1 MTCRAR
7 ISEPIR
13 NIIPIMNIAFLLNKY
28 FPDKDNVSIDV
39 FDAQTLNNVYQQVLQ
54 TLTSHFEIEVS
65 VLQSLSYCFYEILDN
80 VHIHSGRPL
89 GTAMTHFDAYNNV
102 LRVLVADDGMG
113 IHASL
118 TENEKYRDISEADA
132 VRICVEDSVTDGK
145 GMGFGLYATSRLMKN
160 IGLQFI
166 LHSGTH
172 KLVYK
177 DAQTDIIENGLWQ
190 GTIVY
195 MEITTSK
202 EIDANEVVDHRTDA
216 ADQYNEAFVETNELE
231 VLWKDQKADQSFPF
245 AQFGTDFGTREM
257 GARIREQLL
266 PMLKDNKRIMLDF
279 SGVNVVSNSFADECI
294 AKLLI
299 EIPLEQL
306 KCNTTF
312 HGLSPM
318 AERSILVALQ
328 RRYKVL
334 QDEA

>member
-1 MTCRAR
+1 
-7 ISEPIR
+7 
-13 NIIPIMNIAFLLNKY
+13 MNVAFLLNKY
-28 FPDKDNVSIDV
+28 FPEKDRVSIDV
-39 FDAQTLNNVYQQVLQ
+39 FDAHTLNNVYQQVLQ
-54 TLTSHFEIEVS
+54 MLTSHFEIEVS

-89 GTAMTHFDAYNNV
+89 GTAMTHFDAANNV

-113 IHASL
+113 IRESL
-118 TENEKYRDISEADA
+118 AENEKYHDISEADA

-166 LHSGTH
+166 VHSGNH
-172 KLVYK
+172 KLVYQDGK
-177 DAQTDIIENGLWQ
+177 TEVIKNGEWQ

-202 EIDANEVVDHRTDA
+202 EIDANEVVDYRTDA
-216 ADQYNEAFVETNELE
+216 ADQYNEAFVETDELDELWMNQKSDE
-231 VLWKDQKADQSFPF
+231 VFSF

-257 GARIREQLL
+257 GARIRQQLL
-266 PMLKDNKRIMLDF
+266 PLLDGTKRIKLDF
-279 SGVNVVSNSFADECI
+279 TGVNVVSNSFADECI
-294 AKLLI
+294 AKLLL
-299 EIPLEQL
+299 EMPLERL
-306 KCNTTF
+306 KRATTF
-312 HGLSPM
+312 SSLSPI

-334 QDEA
+334 HE

>member
-1 MTCRAR
+1 
-7 ISEPIR
+7 
-13 NIIPIMNIAFLLNKY
+13 MNVAFLLNKY
-28 FPDKDNVSIDV
+28 FPEKDRVSIDV
-39 FDAQTLNNVYQQVLQ
+39 FDAHTLNNVYQQVLQ
-54 TLTSHFEIEVS
+54 MLTSHSEIEVS

-89 GTAMTHFDAYNNV
+89 GTAMTHFDAANNV

-113 IHASL
+113 IRESL
-118 TENEKYRDISEADA
+118 AENEKYHDISEADA

-166 LHSGTH
+166 VHSGNH
-172 KLVYK
+172 KLVYQDGK
-177 DAQTDIIENGLWQ
+177 TEVIKNGEWQ

-202 EIDANEVVDHRTDA
+202 EIDANEVVDYRTDA
-216 ADQYNEAFVETNELE
+216 ADQYNEAFVETDELDE
-231 VLWKDQKADQSFPF
+231 LWMNQKADEVFSF

-257 GARIREQLL
+257 GARIRQQLMPL
-266 PMLKDNKRIMLDF
+266 LDGTKRIKLDF
-279 SGVNVVSNSFADECI
+279 TGVNVVSNSFADECI
-294 AKLLI
+294 AKLLL
-299 EIPLEQL
+299 EMPLEQL
-306 KCNTTF
+306 KRSTTF
-312 HGLSPM
+312 SSLSSI

-334 QDEA
+334 HE